1 MSDDAVT
8 PRPPRRDRTPPGAQ
22 ELLAVEPTGVAA
34 GPLLVTRRTFLTGA
48 GSAAAALAL
57 GGTTLGRLLS
67 ADEARAGVRRGTAG
81 TLTLSE
87 GSMLQLALS
96 PDGDT
101 IALNLLGMLWLLD
114 ASGGEAVQIT
124 DVYSDVAYPQW
135 SPQGDRI
142 AFQSYLDGTYHIW
155 TVAPDGSDLRQLT
168 DGGFDD
174 REPVW
179 SPDGSQIA
187 FASDRDNAGQ
197 QRSAN
202 GYDIWVVDVASGA
215 VRRVTRAAL
224 GFSNHQPA
232 WAPNGSEIAYVE
244 SGSGVRRILA
254 IDADGQGSPR
264 VLHEHS
270 QGTLH
275 TPRWS
280 PSGDRIAYV
289 WSGPPAPAGHD
300 PQEPVRP
307 ALVVAGERVSDPDED
322 VYPYPP
328 EWVDDD
334 TVLYPA
340 SGRIRRREL
349 SSGAVDTVP
358 FTATLTFDRPAYTP
372 KRRNYLSRT
381 RHPVKG
387 IANPVLSP
395 DGRTVAFVALN
406 QLWTLEVDP
415 DGSGQPVPL
424 TDDVYYKATP
434 FWSPDGSQL
443 AYSTD
448 RDGPMAIYIRDMATG
463 EERKLT
469 GDFPLAQVRGA
480 WSPDGR
486 TIAFVSSTNG
496 RGDASIHL
504 ADVETGEIRQLLEP
518 LFEPGRPTWGPN
530 SDVVA
535 LAVWEPYSNRF
546 REGQSLILTVDVD
559 SGERTLH
566 NPYPFSTI
574 SNRKGDLGPVWS
586 PDGRWMA
593 YVLEDQLY
601 VLPVDERGTP
611 TGEQRR
617 LTDEVAD
624 MISWSGDSSTLLY
637 LSNGTLRTVP
647 VTGGEPTTVPLHL
660 RWQQDVP
667 RGQQVIHAGALWDGV
682 SEQLRRDVDI
692 LVHDNRIRA
701 VRDHDPRRRYGSH
714 VTVVDASDLTVLPG
728 LWECHGHEQMDQPY
742 VGGRKGRF
750 MLSQGITTVM
760 GMGDPAYESLEQ
772 VESERS
778 GARLTPRFLWAAEAI
793 DGERNNYDFMRAT
806 VTEASLERQLERIRA
821 LEPDI
826 VKMYV
831 RLKMDWQERVI
842 AAGHELGIP
851 SFSHYTFPAMPFG
864 MDCCSHWATQRLGYH
879 LTMSASSA
887 AYDDTVDLY
896 AQSQMGIIITRGSAV
911 MLRTYPGFL
920 EDRRMQQLLTPW
932 QYEQM
937 RGQHD
942 QQQSEASLA
951 DYREFLDGHRRILRA
966 GGLVLTGTDEPLSL
980 NVWGLQ
986 PTVAGLVAYGG
997 FTTVEALRT
1006 VTSAPAKV
1014 MGLEGQLGTVET
1026 GALADL
1032 VFVRG
1037 NPLTRI
1043 QDLWNVEMVMKNGR
1057 LHTIDD
1063 LIEPYAASGPAGAHR
1078 PAALAAPAV
1087 RALTATPG
1095 AASAEE
1101 VDYGAEWYC

>member
-1 MSDDAVT
+1 MTDDTVT
-8 PRPPRRDRTPPGAQ
+8 PQPPRQDRQ
-22 ELLAVEPTGVAA
+22 EERHGHAA
-34 GPLLVTRRTFLTGA
+34 DARLGSPAAPSSLTRRTFLAGA
-48 GSAAAALAL
+48 GGAAATLAL
-57 GGTTLGRLLS
+57 GGALGRLLT
-67 ADEARAGVRRGTAG
+67 AEEARAGVLSGTTG
-81 TLTLSE
+81 TLTLTE
-87 GSMLQLALS
+87 GSMLQLSLS

-101 IALNLLGMLWLLD
+101 IVLNLLGMLWLLD
-114 ASGGEAVQIT
+114 VSGGEATRIS
-124 DVYSDVAYPQW
+124 DVYSDVAYPHW

-142 AFQSYLDGTYHIW
+142 AVQSYLDGTYHIW
-155 TVAPDGSDLRQLT
+155 TMRPDGSELQQLT
-168 DGGFDD
+168 SGGFDD
-174 REPVW
+174 REPVF

-202 GYDIWVVDVASGA
+202 GYDIWVLDLASGE
-215 VRRVTRAAL
+215 VRRVTSAPL
-224 GFSNHQPA
+224 GQSNQQPA
-232 WAPNGSEIAYVE
+232 WSPDGAEIAYVA
-244 SGSGVRRILA
+244 SGGGARRIEA
-254 IDADGQGSPR
+254 IDAAGQGEPR
-264 VLHEHS
+264 VLHEHDR
-270 QGTLH
+270 GTLF
-275 TPRWS
+275 TPTWA
-280 PSGDRIAYV
+280 PDGDRVAYV
-289 WSGPPAPAGHD
+289 WAGAPAPPDHD
-300 PQEPVRP
+300 PQQPVRP
-307 ALVVAGERVSDPDED
+307 ALMVAGERVTGDED
-322 VYPYPP
+322 VYPFGAQ
-328 EWVDDD
+328 WLDDD
-334 TVLYPA
+334 TLLYPA
-340 SGRIRRREL
+340 SGQIRRRQL
-349 SSGAVDTVP
+349 SSGEVAAVP
-358 FTATLTFDRPAYTP
+358 FSAALGFDRHAYTP
-372 KRRNYLSRT
+372 KRRNYLNRT

-395 DGRTVAFVALN
+395 DGTTVAFVALN
-406 QLWTLEVDP
+406 QLWTLDVGR
-415 DGSGQPVPL
+415 GSGQPVAL

-443 AYSTD
+443 AYSSD
-448 RDGPMAIYIRDMATG
+448 RDGPMAIYLRDMASG
-463 EERKLT
+463 QERKLT

-480 WSPDGR
+480 WSPDGS

-518 LFEPGRPTWGPN
+518 HFEPGRPTWGPD

-611 TGEQRR
+611 RGDQRR

-624 MISWSGDSSTLLY
+624 MISWSGDSSSLLY
-637 LSNGTLRTVP
+637 LSNGTLRSVP
-647 VTGGEPTTVPLHL
+647 LSGGAPATVPLHL

-682 SEQLRRDVDI
+682 SERLRTDVDI
-692 LVHDNRIRA
+692 LLHGNRIRA
-701 VRDHDPRRRYGSH
+701 VRDHDPRRRYGPS
-714 VTVVDASDLTVLPG
+714 VTVVDASDLTVVPG

-750 MLSQGITTVM
+750 MLSLGVTTVM

-778 GARLTPRFLWAAEAI
+778 GARLTPRFLWAAEAV
-793 DGERNNYDFMRAT
+793 DGERMNYDFMRAT
-806 VTEASLERQLERIRA
+806 VTEASLDRQLERIRA

-831 RLKMDWQERVI
+831 RLKMGWQEKTI
-842 AAGHELGIP
+842 AAGHALGIP

-879 LTMSASSA
+879 LTMSESSA
-887 AYDDTVDLY
+887 AYGDTVDLY
-896 AQSQMGIIITRGSAV
+896 AQSQMGITITRGNAI

-920 EDRRMQQLLTPW
+920 DDRRMQQLLTPW

-951 DYREFLDGHRRILRA
+951 SYREFLDGHRRILRA
-966 GGLVLTGTDEPLSL
+966 GGIVLTGTDEPLGL

-986 PTVAGLVAYGG
+986 ATVAGLVEYGG
-997 FTTVEALRT
+997 FTEVEALRT
-1006 VTSAPAKV
+1006 VTSTPAKV
-1014 MGLEGQLGTVET
+1014 MGLEGQLGTVES

-1043 QDLWNVEMVMKNGR
+1043 QALFDVEMVMKNGR
-1057 LHTIDD
+1057 LHSIDD
-1063 LIEPYAASGPAGAHR
+1063 LIEPYADHDQRGGVQ

-1095 AASAEE
+1095 LSSAEE